1 MALGKLVSYMR
12 KKKERKK
19 LDSCLT
25 PYIKINSKEKNDSNI
40 RAKIIKDL
48 EEYIGVNLHD
58 LGFGN
63 RFLDMTLKAQ
73 AIKEKLI
80 SWLSSKFK
88 AFMLQT
94 VPLRN

>member
-48 EEYIGVNLHD
+48 EVYIGVNLHD

-63 RFLDMTLKAQ
+63 RFLDTTLKAQ
-73 AIKEKLI
+73 ATREK
-80 SWLSSKFK
+80 K
-88 AFMLQT
+88 
-94 VPLRN
+94 R

>member
-25 PYIKINSKEKNDSNI
+25 PYIKINSKEKNASNI

-63 RFLDMTLKAQ
+63 WFLDTTLKAQ
-73 AIKEKLI
+73 ATREK
-80 SWLSSKFK
+80 K
-88 AFMLQT
+88 
-94 VPLRN
+94 R